1 MDSLKLIL
9 RGFFRGLRDSVAGFV
24 LIFGYDAEVPEKPRS
39 SPSQETNL
47 AKRRAAQQVEKKKKQ
62 ALQKELVLWRILRD
76 PYVHVTAGS
85 RYCIDCLACLCET
98 KVTHRI
104 LQCCILNGAVFG
116 LSVALFHYMLLPGLK
131 QVLGLFLDE
140 EAGPVWSLVLPTLT
154 TIFNTLWVL
163 PLFVLS
169 RIINTIWFQDIADSA
184 YRQRQ
189 GRPQLISSIS
199 KLVADILISIF
210 VQFLFLIQA
219 SLMKLVPLVG
229 VDLVLNG
236 IHLCMLNALYAFEYR
251 WFNMGWELY
260 KRLSFIEENW
270 PYFMGFGL
278 PLAFITM
285 YQSSMYSSGCLFAL
299 LFPVFIISANEAD
312 PVLNSNGCQMHLFSL
327 VVGVS
332 NRIIQTLVTRHPPP
346 TPSKTPQPSPYRS
359 TSFRP
364 SRR

>member
-1 MDSLKLIL
+1 MDSLKLMVYGFL
-9 RGFFRGLRDSVAGFV
+9 RGVRDSFAGFV
-24 LIFGYDAEVPEKPRS
+24 LIFRYDADAPKKPRA
-39 SPSQETNL
+39 SPVQETNL
-47 AKRRAAQQVEKKKKQ
+47 AKRRAAQQAEKKQKQ
-62 ALQKELVLWRILRD
+62 ASQKD
-76 PYVHVTAGS
+76 
-85 RYCIDCLACLCET
+85 ET

-104 LQCCILNGAVFG
+104 LQCCVLNGAVFG
-116 LSVALFHYMLLPGLK
+116 LSLVIFNYILLPGLK

-140 EAGPVWSLVLPTLT
+140 GAGAVWQYVRPTLT
-154 TIFNTLWVL
+154 AVFNMLWVL

-199 KLVADILISIF
+199 KLVADVLISIF
-210 VQFLFLIQA
+210 IQLLFLIQA
-219 SLMKLVPLVG
+219 NLVMLLPLVG
-229 VDLVLNG
+229 IGVILSGV
-236 IHLCMLNALYAFEYR
+236 HMCMLNALYAFEYR

-278 PLAFITM
+278 PLAIITM
-285 YQSSMYSSGCLFAL
+285 YPSSVYTSGCLFAL

-312 PVLNSNGCQMHLFSL
+312 PVLNPNGYQMQLFSV

-332 NRIIQTLVTRHPPP
+332 NRIIQTLVTRRPPQ
-346 TPSKTPQPSPYRS
+346 TPGKTPQPSPYHS
-359 TSFRP
+359 AATRP
-364 SRR
+364 ARH